1 MREDRYFRHI
11 YQVRFEVNIID
22 IIILCCCV
30 PAIIHG
36 LSKGFVSQAFSLV
49 ALILG
54 VWLSFK
60 FSNPVGDW
68 LVSFVDMPGSILH
81 IIAFALIMLVVMVI
95 THLAGKVVEKVVK
108 VVMLGWLNKLLGIV
122 FALLKAVLIVGL
134 VIVIFDAINNTL
146 PFVPQKTMDESI
158 FYGPVKNVANTIFP
172 YLKELIFKK

>member
-1 MREDRYFRHI
+1 MN
-11 YQVRFEVNIID
+11 VID

-30 PAIIHG
+30 PAVIHG

-60 FSNPVGDW
+60 FSNALGDW
-68 LVSFVDMPGSILH
+68 LVSFVELPGAILH
-81 IIAFALIMLVVMVI
+81 IIAFGLIMLVVMAI
-95 THLAGKVVEKVVK
+95 THLAGKAVESVLK

-134 VIVIFDAINNTL
+134 VILLFEAFNNTL
-146 PFVPQKTMDESI
+146 PIVPSKTMEESV
-158 FYGPVKNVANTIFP
+158 FYGPVKDLANFVFP